1 MLLEIFQTLL
11 GFCKNK
17 IQNPEQTNIGKSFFF
32 FAICSF
38 TSLGGWGSG
47 LLGDKLIEKGIAK
60 ITAEIPKYHFPM
72 IQVSLGVYEFT
83 NGFDFNL

>member
-1 MLLEIFQTLL
+1 MVFLMLLEIFQTLS

-17 IQNPEQTNIGKSFFF
+17 KSLF

-38 TSLGGWGSG
+38 TSLGVWGSG

-72 IQVSLGVYEFT
+72 IQVSLGVHEFT